1 MFTRPCEYHSRLSYL
16 LKFSSMEKL
25 NVGLK
30 DRSATIPYIHTKF
43 TIICAKYRDKLG
55 VKISNKRVWYQ
66 RFQ

>member
-1 MFTRPCEYHSRLSYL
+1 
-16 LKFSSMEKL
+16 MEKL

-55 VKISNKRVWYQ
+55 VKISNKE
-66 RFQ
+66 FGIKGFNKMF

>member
-1 MFTRPCEYHSRLSYL
+1 
-16 LKFSSMEKL
+16 MEKL

-55 VKISNKRVWYQ
+55 AKISNKRVWSQ

>member
-1 MFTRPCEYHSRLSYL
+1 
-16 LKFSSMEKL
+16 MEKL

-43 TIICAKYRDKLG
+43 TIIWAKYRDKLG